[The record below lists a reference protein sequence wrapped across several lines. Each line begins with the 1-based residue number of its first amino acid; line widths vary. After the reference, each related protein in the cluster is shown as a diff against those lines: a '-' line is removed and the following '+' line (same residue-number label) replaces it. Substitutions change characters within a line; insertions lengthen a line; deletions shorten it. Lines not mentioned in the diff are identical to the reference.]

1 MQNTLYTKL
10 GAKSMNRKK
19 GLDIPADDLVKPI
32 YYCTALILLATTWAY
47 VLMIRMFLKVFS
59 PTRF

>member
-1 MQNTLYTKL
+1 
-10 GAKSMNRKK
+10 MNRKK